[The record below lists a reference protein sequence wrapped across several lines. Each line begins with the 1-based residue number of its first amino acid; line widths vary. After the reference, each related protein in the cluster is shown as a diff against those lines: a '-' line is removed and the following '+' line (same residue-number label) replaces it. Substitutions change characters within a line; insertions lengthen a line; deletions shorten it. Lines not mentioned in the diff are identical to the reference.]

1 MAHLRGASAG
11 AWCGVWNTRRHVGH
25 SPTCGTL
32 PKRGT
37 SRCAPGAFSLTT
49 LFFRSPRAQKGVWCA
64 RRVNLCQSTMA
75 TVRPA
80 LLHRNFEAALREAS
94 VGVFARIRVI
104 PEICILHLNFSTSRE
119 QSDNCPE
126 TEQHRSTKQAAKNK
140 LPQIWQRFL
149 RTDVFLKKECAGGT

>member
-1 MAHLRGASAG
+1 
-11 AWCGVWNTRRHVGH
+11 
-25 SPTCGTL
+25 
-32 PKRGT
+32 
-37 SRCAPGAFSLTT
+37 
-49 LFFRSPRAQKGVWCA
+49 
-64 RRVNLCQSTMA
+64 MA

-126 TEQHRSTKQAAKNK
+126 TEQHRSTKNK
-140 LPQIWQRFL
+140 RPYERANQDGFRCRYICGIDLLL
-149 RTDVFLKKECAGGT
+149 RLGAL